1 MRMTSSTRY
10 QLRTLVDASVPT
22 KGAGR
27 AADISTKVSCSL
39 PRARQAA
46 RCRVIYC
53 SRCPRRISSP
63 PSDMERRPSS
73 CAVIMPAMAST
84 CPKPS
89 TRLTNTSR
97 PSWPGQSPTR
107 ASSSANGSVEF
118 RGRWL
123 LATDFALGIWQLDE
137 SRLLGGC
144 GYHLREGPLH
154 LGNAEIGMWI
164 RAEAAGRGLG
174 TAALRALLRWGFSEW
189 PWVRLSWRC
198 SAANEAS
205 QRVAT
210 KAGLQREGVLRSHA
224 VDPDG
229 SRRDTVCYVALRA
242 EWIDAGNPSVG
253 P

>member
-1 MRMTSSTRY
+1 VFAAASEAGSS
-10 QLRTLVDASVPT
+10 LS
-22 KGAGR
+22 G
-27 AADISTKVSCSL
+27 DILLQV
-39 PRARQAA
+39 
-46 RCRVIYC
+46 
-53 SRCPRRISSP
+53 
-63 PSDMERRPSS
+63 
-73 CAVIMPAMAST
+73 
-84 CPKPS
+84 PS
-89 TRLTNTSR
+89 TYFVAHERHGTEAFLLRSYHAGDGQHLSEAVNASYEHLEAFMAWAVPHQSVEQCERLCR
-97 PSWPGQSPTR
+97 
-107 ASSSANGSVEF
+107 EF